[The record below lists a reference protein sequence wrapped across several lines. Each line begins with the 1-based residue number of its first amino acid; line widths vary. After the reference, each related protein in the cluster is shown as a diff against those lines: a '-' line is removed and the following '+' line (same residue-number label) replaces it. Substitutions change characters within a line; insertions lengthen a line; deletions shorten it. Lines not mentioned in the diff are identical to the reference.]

1 MKKALVLLLSLALL
15 LSMLGCSGGPQPAPL
30 QPFDFYYR
38 AAEPDYRSAY
48 GAIGVETRDLGASPL
63 SDEEL
68 ISLYL
73 QGPEDEDLVSPFPPN
88 LRLLGVAGSATTL
101 TVRLSSEYD
110 SLQGVDAS
118 LADACIVKTLLGLGN
133 IRRVRIVSVGEDGSE
148 LRSVT
153 LDSGDILLSD
163 SQTESDKL
171 DLTLYF
177 ADAEGRYL
185 LSEKR
190 SVSRRPAGELPQLVT
205 ELLIEGPQ
213 TAGLYPT
220 VPVGTLL
227 LDVNVENGVCAVD
240 LSSEFV
246 KNFEQLELPPHL
258 TLLSL
263 ANSLTELDGIDLV
276 HIYIEG
282 RQDQSLGPFALSGD
296 YGAETRAVGPSHP
309 ELNELDC
316 TLCLPV
322 GDSNTVYPLPLRV
335 RSGSNELPAQ
345 TLLRALWSFAPQ
357 NRLDNP
363 WYDAPAPRS
372 VTVENGL
379 CTVDLPAGGI
389 PGETE
394 VEQSYAL
401 LVLVSTLH
409 TLEGVEEVAV
419 TETGEPV

>member
-1 MKKALVLLLSLALL
+1 MKKRIALL
-15 LSMLGCSGGPQPAPL
+15 LFALLLLAALLAGCGRQTQPSFV

-38 AAEPDYRSAY
+38 AQEPDYRSGY
-48 GAIGVETRDLGASPL
+48 GVVGVETRELGVSPL

-68 ISLYL
+68 ITLYL
-73 QGPEDEDLVSPFPPN
+73 QGPVSESLVSPFPPGVQ
-88 LRLLGVAGSATTL
+88 LLGVRMSATTL
-101 TVRLSSEYD
+101 TVRLSSEYAA
-110 SLQGVDAS
+110 LQGVDAS
-118 LADACIVKTLLGLGN
+118 LADACIVKTLLGLAN
-133 IRRVRIVSVGEDGSE
+133 VRRVRIVAMGDDGTE
-148 LRSVT
+148 LRSAV
-153 LDSGDILLSD
+153 LDGGDILLAD
-163 SQTESDKL
+163 SQTASDKL

-190 SVSRRPAGELPQLVT
+190 TVNRSPASELPQRVT
-205 ELLIEGPQ
+205 ELLLEGPQ

-220 VPVGTLL
+220 LPMGTML

-246 KNFEQLELPPHL
+246 KNFHLLNLPPHL

-263 ANSLTELDGIDLV
+263 ANSLTELDGIDFV

-282 RQDQSLGPFALSGD
+282 RQDQLLGPFPLSGD
-296 YGAETRAVGPSHP
+296 FSAETRAVGPSHP

-322 GDSNTVYPLPLRV
+322 GSAAELYPLSLRV

-357 NRLDNP
+357 NGLANP
-363 WYDAPAPRS
+363 WYDAPAPLS
-372 VTVENGL
+372 VTTANGL
-379 CTVDLPAGGI
+379 CTVTLPSGGI
-389 PGETE
+389 PGQTDAER
-394 VEQSYAL
+394 SYAL
-401 LVLVSTLH
+401 HILVSTLQ
-409 TLEGVEEVAV
+409 TLDGVDQVEVA
-419 TETGEPV
+419 EQ